1 MLVGLQRHHVEEE
14 RLINASTASCADS
27 GQLTLSTSQRRLVA
41 FQESQRSSRKMRD
54 VPFIP
59 SHQPKGALPM
69 YTRTVELTSKS
80 GCEAKPTTA

>member
-1 MLVGLQRHHVEEE
+1 
-14 RLINASTASCADS
+14 
-27 GQLTLSTSQRRLVA
+27 LTLSTSQRRLVA
-41 FQESQRSSRKMRD
+41 FQESQWSPRKMRD